1 VEALYRLPI
10 AEEAPALNS
19 PLIPIEELMSK
30 VREK

>member
-10 AEEAPALNS
+10 AEEVPAFNS
-19 PLIPIEELMSK
+19 PLIPIEEIMPK